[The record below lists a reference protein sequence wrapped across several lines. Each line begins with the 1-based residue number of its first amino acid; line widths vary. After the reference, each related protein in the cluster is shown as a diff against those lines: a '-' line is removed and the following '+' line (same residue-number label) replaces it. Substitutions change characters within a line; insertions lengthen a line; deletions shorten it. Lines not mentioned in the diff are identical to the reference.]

1 MWFRLRRAMLYPL
14 RISEHCMNVQNH
26 YAKPSSTFPTTLL
39 SWAPL
44 SAPMFK
50 MGKKRCLWFHC
61 YHSHRRSHRL
71 PRLWLVWNGKPSG
84 TSLPYYPHMNSWTMW
99 DLLPHHQQN
108 KLSKTASPLCSP
120 LPAFGGQ
127 RKGELSHLMMWK
139 PKKGF
144 LPEGCCGTLESSYSV
159 LAFWCSSGRTA
170 FPSAVT
176 VTVKLAMWAK
186 KEKEVDHLH
195 KIHSNQTSI
204 RTSFTLVITV
214 YSILLR
220 YTWLLFFT
228 GVNCFFVLDQVF
240 PHFL

>member
-108 KLSKTASPLCSP
+108 KLSKTASPPVLPFASLWWSEKRGTEPSDDVETKKRVPTRRLLWDTGIIVLC
-120 LPAFGGQ
+120 ACI
-127 RKGELSHLMMWK
+127 LMFLRQNSISFCSDCHSK
-139 PKKGF
+139 AGNVSKKGKGSRS
-144 LPEGCCGTLESSYSV
+144 P
-159 LAFWCSSGRTA
+159 A
-170 FPSAVT
+170 
-176 VTVKLAMWAK
+176 
-186 KEKEVDHLH
+186 
-195 KIHSNQTSI
+195 
-204 RTSFTLVITV
+204 
-214 YSILLR
+214 
-220 YTWLLFFT
+220 
-228 GVNCFFVLDQVF
+228 
-240 PHFL
+240 